1 MAHAAYDTCTRA
13 FACTVVVVVDVFTGR
28 TNMTFCRLLFMGHG
42 AW

>member
-28 TNMTFCRLLFMGHG
+28 TNILFCGLLFTLDG
-42 AW
+42 AR